1 MLAELPLLL
10 LLLLLLGLPEPPQA
24 ATATAA
30 AKAAAVT
37 VGVRSMAVFLLRPG
51 LHVTSREQQAQ
62 SCGSHSEVPRD
73 RTRES
78 RGLARL
84 LLGRRSSSA
93 VSTAGSGLLVK
104 LQW

>member
-37 VGVRSMAVFLLRPG
+37 VGVRSMAVFILRPG
-51 LHVTSREQQAQ
+51 LDRGNSKHRVADHTLRCRVIGHASRAGWPDCCSVADPSVTIPLSLP
-62 SCGSHSEVPRD
+62 CPGN
-73 RTRES
+73 
-78 RGLARL
+78 L
-84 LLGRRSSSA
+84 
-93 VSTAGSGLLVK
+93 
-104 LQW
+104 